1 MRDIASTLREW
12 VAAERQFAIA
22 RVMSTWGSAPRRV
35 GSAMA
40 ISSDLRVVGS
50 VSGGCIEG
58 EVIEAV
64 PGVLASGHQRVL
76 EFGIADETAWSVGLS
91 CGGRVRVLLEP
102 FAHSSNDPE
111 AVQTDDA
118 VVSALCD
125 SRPVVWLTT
134 VQSGPSHHLLIDPAG
149 QHTGE
154 PKYFPQAAIDR
165 AVTSYHS
172 RSSGPVEIGDRH
184 IFIHVLPPRST
195 LLIVGATDIAIH
207 LVRLASALDFE
218 TVVIDPRE
226 VFASVERFN
235 PAPDQLIARWP
246 QQALPNAHLDDETYA
261 VLLTHDPK
269 IDDPALHHFLNSEI
283 PYIGALGSKRTHAKR
298 LERLGAAGFTT
309 GQTDRIHGP
318 VGLDIGAASPAE
330 IALSVIAQIVHA
342 RNRKLAV

>member
-1 MRDIASTLREW
+1 
-12 VAAERQFAIA
+12 
-22 RVMSTWGSAPRRV
+22 
-35 GSAMA
+35 MA

-64 PGVLASGHQRVL
+64 PGVLASGHQSIL

-102 FAHSSNDPE
+102 FPHSSSDPE
-111 AVQTDDA
+111 AAQTGDA
-118 VVSALCD
+118 VVSALCE

-134 VQSGPSHHLLIDPAG
+134 LQAGPSRHLLIDPLG
-149 QHTGE
+149 QRTGE
-154 PKYFPQAAIDR
+154 SDYFPQAAIDR

-172 RSSGPVEIGDRH
+172 RSSGPVEIGDSRF
-184 IFIHVLPPRST
+184 FIHVIPPRST
-195 LLIVGATDIAIH
+195 LLIVGATDIAVH
-207 LVRLASALDFE
+207 LVRLASALDFA

-226 VFASVERFN
+226 VFASIDRFS

-246 QQALPNAHLDDETYA
+246 QEALPDADLDDETYA
-261 VLLTHDPK
+261 ALLTHDPK
-269 IDDPALHHFLNSEI
+269 IDDPALHHLLNSDV

-298 LERLGAAGFTT
+298 LERLAAAGFTT
-309 GQTDRIHGP
+309 AQTDRIQGP

-330 IALSVIAQIVHA
+330 IALSVIAQIVRA